1 MIRSRRHNKKYNT
14 MSIIQEKVQRGEI
27 RDFVFDGD
35 VLKSENR
42 LCVPQMTKLKEKILK
57 ETQNT
62 PYTVHLGSTKMF
74 QDIRS
79 NF

>member
-1 MIRSRRHNKKYNT
+1 

-27 RDFVFDGD
+27 RNFGFDGD
-35 VLKSENR
+35 ALKSENR

-57 ETQNT
+57 EAQNT
-62 PYTVHLGSTKMF
+62 PYTVHLGSTKIY

>member
-1 MIRSRRHNKKYNT
+1 

-57 ETQNT
+57 EAQNT
-62 PYTVHLGSTKMF
+62 P
-74 QDIRS
+74 
-79 NF
+79 